1 MKTEGKELL
10 LKIDP
15 TKNLNVHTSHH
26 TADEH
31 NAACIFL
38 RILVEHR
45 KFRATVQKNFIVTL
59 KFPFN
64 IFSDCIMFLQNYSKN
79 DLKVWEGKSGT
90 FLGQSEPGLC
100 SEHQKYKRHYF

>member
-15 TKNLNVHTSHH
+15 TKNLDVHTSHH
-26 TADEH
+26 TADERK
-31 NAACIFL
+31 AARIFL

-45 KFRATVQKNFIVTL
+45 KFRPTVQKNFIFTL

-64 IFSDCIMFLQNYSKN
+64 IFCRLYNVLTKLFK
-79 DLKVWEGKSGT
+79 E
-90 FLGQSEPGLC
+90 
-100 SEHQKYKRHYF
+100 